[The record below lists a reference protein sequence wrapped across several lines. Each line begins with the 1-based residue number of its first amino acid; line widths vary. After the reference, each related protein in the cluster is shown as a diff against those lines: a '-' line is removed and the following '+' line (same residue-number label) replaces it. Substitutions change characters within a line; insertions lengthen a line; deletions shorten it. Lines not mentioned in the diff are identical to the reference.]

1 MNKKKKFLFELES
14 LCNIYNDYLDEHDNS
29 KLDVY
34 ISNGIIKINLIS
46 KNSIIDEFEL
56 TFEEHEEEIYRYI
69 SMFLFKVLFNSMVI
83 YSKDNMFFDNID
95 NKKRNIILYDD
106 KLVNEFGIYYR
117 DEYLDNNMKIRNKIN
132 RNNNRNNM
140 NQRVELT
147 KKLLKRV

>member
-34 ISNGIIKINLIS
+34 ISNGIIKINLI
-46 KNSIIDEFEL
+46 NEDVIVDEFEL
-56 TFEEHEEEIYRYI
+56 TFENKEEDIYRYI
-69 SMFLFKVLFNSMVI
+69 SMFLFRLIFDSRMV

-132 RNNNRNNM
+132 RNNNGNNM

>member
-34 ISNGIIKINLIS
+34 ISNGIIKINLI
-46 KNSIIDEFEL
+46 NEDAIVDEFEL
-56 TFEEHEEEIYRYI
+56 TFEDNEEDIYRYI
-69 SMFLFKVLFNSMVI
+69 SMFIFKVLFTGKII
-83 YSKDNMFFDNID
+83 YSKDNMFFDDID
-95 NKKRNIILYDD
+95 NKKRNITLYDD
-106 KLVNEFGIYYR
+106 LLVNEFLIYCK

-132 RNNNRNNM
+132 RNNNGNNM

>member
-1 MNKKKKFLFELES
+1 MNKKKKFLFELEN

-132 RNNNRNNM
+132 RNNNGNNM